1 VQEFAHAV
9 AVTLTAL
16 HGIVVLGMVTALSIV
31 IVVLLLRR
39 GQHLEVAMVASLT
52 GASSSE
58 LRRVVRLLLATATES
73 FEKRGTTQP
82 FPPKAELSGRF

>member
-1 VQEFAHAV
+1 VQEFPHAV

-52 GASSSE
+52 GASYVGVAE
-58 LRRVVRLLLATATES
+58 GRAPTA
-73 FEKRGTTQP
+73 GDCY
-82 FPPKAELSGRF
+82 